1 MKKYISFFKIRFI
14 NGLQYRAAAY
24 AGIATQFAWG
34 FMEILVYNAFNR
46 SNPAAFPMEM
56 RQLTSYIWMRQALL
70 GLFMSWYFD
79 NSLFDMITS
88 GNVAYEL
95 CRPADIYTMWF
106 IKNIATRASR
116 AALRCLPILI
126 VAGFLPEGYRMY
138 PPAGADSFCLFF
150 VSVISGVL
158 ITVGMSML
166 IYATAFYTIS
176 PLGMRIV
183 TTNIIEFMSGSLIPL
198 PFFPEP
204 MFRVMQLLPFA
215 SMESTP
221 FLIYSG
227 MLRGQNAVQALI
239 IQLIWL
245 IVIIGGG
252 KLYLDR
258 SLRRVVVQGG

>member
-1 MKKYISFFKIRFI
+1 MKKYFSFFKIRFI

-34 FMEILVYNAFNR
+34 FMEILVYNAFSR

-56 RQLTSYIWMRQALL
+56 NQLTSYIWMRQALL

-79 NSLFDMITS
+79 SALFDMISS
-88 GNVAYEL
+88 GSVAYEL
-95 CRPADIYTMWF
+95 CRPADIYAMWF
-106 IKNIATRASR
+106 TKNMAARASR
-116 AALRCLPILI
+116 AALRCLPILA
-126 VAGFLPEGYRMY
+126 VAGFLPEGYRMH
-138 PPAGADSFCLFF
+138 PPAGTGAFF
-150 VSVISGVL
+150 VFLISVTSGVF

-166 IYATAFYTIS
+166 VYTTAFYTIS

-183 TTNIIEFMSGSLIPL
+183 ATNIIEFMSGALIPL

-204 MFRVMQLLPFA
+204 MFRVLQLLPFA

-227 MLRGQNAVQALI
+227 LLSGGEAVRALL
-239 IQLIWL
+239 IQFIWL
-245 IVIIGGG
+245 AVIIGGG
-252 KLYLDR
+252 KLYMDR